1 MEGFQAVVVERDGDG
16 QQAAT
21 LRRLTESDLMAGEV
35 TVRISHSSVNYKDGL
50 AVTGKLPVVRRW
62 PMVPGIDLAG
72 EVESSRDRR
81 FVAGDQVILSGWGV
95 GEVHLGGWA
104 ERARLP
110 AGWLMRRPGDL
121 TASDCMAIGTA
132 GFTAMLCL
140 RAIERAGLV
149 PADGPVVVTGAT
161 GGVGSLAVMLLA
173 RAGWRVV
180 AVTGKA
186 AEAAFL
192 VSLGAAEVIDRVELA
207 APGKPLVRPRW
218 VAGVD
223 CVGGQTLVNVLAAT
237 VPEGVIT
244 ACGNVG
250 GMELPASVAPFI
262 LRGVSL
268 VGINSV
274 DVAMARRRAV
284 WERLAHSVDRQHLA
298 ALTTHVPLAGAI
310 AAAEAIVAGT
320 VRGRIV
326 VDVA

>member
-81 FVAGDQVILSGWGV
+81 FVAGDQVILNGWGV

-132 GFTAMLCL
+132 GFTAAMSVVALE
-140 RAIERAGLV
+140 ERGLT
-149 PADGPVVVTGAT
+149 PDDGPVLVTGAS
-161 GGVGSLAVMLLA
+161 GGVGGTALAILA
-173 RAGWRVV
+173 DRGYEVWA
-180 AVTGKA
+180 ATGKPD
-186 AEAAFL
+186 EA
-192 VSLGAAEVIDRVELA
+192 G
-207 APGKPLVRPRW
+207 RW
-218 VAGVD
+218 VQKA
-223 CVGGQTLVNVLAAT
+223 
-237 VPEGVIT
+237 
-244 ACGNVG
+244 
-250 GMELPASVAPFI
+250 
-262 LRGVSL
+262 
-268 VGINSV
+268 
-274 DVAMARRRAV
+274 
-284 WERLAHSVDRQHLA
+284 
-298 ALTTHVPLAGAI
+298 
-310 AAAEAIVAGT
+310 
-320 VRGRIV
+320 
-326 VDVA
+326 